1 MAIKNPN
8 PYSYLQDVYNAKV
21 AYGSATTD
29 AERERQRAIAD
40 KARLS
45 LENYGYSDLAQKVSA
60 DGATADTVKNVM
72 NGYRKAGK
80 TATRPYFYS
89 LGESY
94 GLSNSDVDK
103 LIGWDADTGEVTF
116 GGKNLGRPD
125 AEVDGTSY
133 WADTSVLDNAFSD
146 YATRTG
152 LTRSNEVAINQ
163 ENENLFKKYNQ
174 EYEDL
179 KNTNPFTT
187 EEAKAIL
194 AKYDLAGLQGRDD
207 AVASGAG
214 SNGGNIDSF
223 AAANAMR
230 QQSALVN
237 QGQMNVLAAHQQK
250 LDHARGLLA
259 DMGINIDRV
268 FNQDQTAKNNEVARK
283 SEIANVSGE
292 TPIEWTLQNDPFYRE
307 YVDEKGSLKEK
318 YKNTDFQLA
327 INEAKKNSETA
338 KANGDTEAAKK
349 YDDLVYKYSVL
360 RGMKMNKY
368 FDEFGQY
375 AGTGDVA
382 YLSAKP
388 TESASQ
394 FDDSMTYNYDAML
407 LNNSSTGGVKTGG
420 VKTGS
425 VKTTKTSGNGKL
437 TIAQA
442 TSALKAGELSQ
453 AALDVYNAYHGT
465 DYTVSNP
472 PPVYKPTQKPGD
484 DGNGWTIE
492 GNTPGGGTTEVDLDS
507 VYNKSSK
514 TVKSYIRDVLEPYVE
529 KIQGAGGNLTSADL
543 QKHLL
548 DNTAGY
554 DLEVKDLKAICEAFG
569 ADSKWVDGY
578 TNAGI
583 FNWGK
588 GVKQIN

>member
-1 MAIKNPN
+1 MANKDAYPW
-8 PYSYLQDVYNAKV
+8 LQSVYDAKIG
-21 AYGSATTD
+21 YGNATTD
-29 AERERQRAIAD
+29 AERAQYSTIAD
-40 KARLS
+40 KARKNLTK
-45 LENYGYSDLAQKVSA
+45 YGYEDLAQKVSA
-60 DGATADTVKNVM
+60 DGATAENVKSVM
-72 NGYRKAGK
+72 NGYLKAGK
-80 TATRPYFYS
+80 TATRPYFHS
-89 LGESY
+89 LGEAY

-103 LIGWDADTGEVTF
+103 LIGWDNDSGEVTF
-116 GGKNLGRPD
+116 GGKKIGRPD

-133 WADTSVLDNAFSD
+133 WSDTSVLDNAFSD

-179 KNTNPFTT
+179 KKTNPFTT

-194 AKYDLAGLQGRDD
+194 AKYDMSGLQAREN
-207 AVASGAG
+207 AVASNAG

-237 QGQMNVLAAHQQK
+237 QGQMTVLQAHQQK
-250 LDHARGLLA
+250 LDNARALLS
-259 DMGINIDRV
+259 DMGVNIDRV

-307 YVDEKGSLKEK
+307 FVDENGSLKEK

-327 INEAKKNSETA
+327 IDEAKKNSEEA
-338 KANGDTEAAKK
+338 KAKGDTEAAQK
-349 YDDLVYKYSVL
+349 YADEAHKYSVL
-360 RGMKMNKY
+360 RGMKLTKY

-394 FDDSMTYNYDAML
+394 FDDSMAYNYDAMIM
-407 LNNSSTGGVKTGG
+407 NNSSKTGG
-420 VKTGS
+420 VTSGGGTARVS
-425 VKTTKTSGNGKL
+425 SGGTVKATKTSGNGKL
-437 TIAQA
+437 TYSQA
-442 TSALKAGELSQ
+442 VASFKAGALSQ

-465 DYTVSNP
+465 NYTTDNP
-472 PPVYKPTQKPGD
+472 PPEYKPGKVKTGD
-484 DGNGWTIE
+484 APMTESEVNGWVKFLNDAAKEVNPNYTAVKAVSKNKYEPAIDDE
-492 GNTPGGGTTEVDLDS
+492 FIIRRVLQSDDLTTEEMKYLLIEKFGVS
-507 VYNKSSK
+507 EGAIN
-514 TVKSYIRDVLEPYVE
+514 DV
-529 KIQGAGGNLTSADL
+529 IND
-543 QKHLL
+543 KH
-548 DNTAGY
+548 Y
-554 DLEVKDLKAICEAFG
+554 R
-569 ADSKWVDGY
+569 
-578 TNAGI
+578 
-583 FNWGK
+583 
-588 GVKQIN
+588 